1 MDQSREEENL
11 SSEIA
16 EAAEENGAE
25 NPDFWATSDTEPQQ
39 DFQEIQASWDPDD
52 GEEDAVPAISD
63 GPEETEEFQKEL
75 QQEPSNEMLRE
86 PEPEDSGAA
95 ALDLATVPMDIPF
108 FKRLN
113 VQFAVIMALILAF
126 AMGLSG
132 VINYQVERSKELKDS
147 REANFIMAVNVGGQV
162 SQYINNSVNTVKS
175 TLNAVD
181 LQGMP
186 ETGRQELL
194 VKLLNYNLQIKDIY
208 ITDMDGKV
216 TTTTNLSQTGA
227 DVSGKEW
234 YKQGTNGFTFISDV
248 YVEPSSKSPVVMIAQ
263 PIENVSQGRLGTV
276 GFEFRLDSLFNLTK
290 TSGVG
295 RTGLIYIVDKR
306 GNLVTHKDFENKVG
320 KQADYKNIEG
330 VKAVMAAVASDKLM
344 ADKAFSVD
352 SKSATDQYADG
363 DGNTVVGGYAKIP
376 KLGWSVVAEQQYS
389 EVVEGIRASLIRML
403 LSMVVFIGIGV
414 GISILVAKRF
424 TRPIL
429 DMVSSARRIKDGDL
443 TATIRVDSDNE
454 IGILQSAFS
463 DMVMSL
469 SDVIRNVNLST
480 VMIKEVSQELNQNAG
495 LTADAS
501 SHISGII
508 EQVAQGTQGQIVNVE
523 QGNAAITQMASSLK
537 GVEENSLVMLKS
549 SEKASS
555 MAQEGSRNVEKIVGI
570 MDSINRIVTSTSGLV
585 GNLSHN
591 IGEIGTIVEFIKRI
605 SDQTNLLALNAS
617 IEAARAGEHG
627 RGFTVVANEV
637 KNLAD
642 QSKNASEEINR
653 KIGAIR
659 SETQNIVSTMGQSI
673 EDIKKETTVVHET
686 ADSFMS
692 IIQES
697 QAVTQ
702 EIRVFTE
709 SLKELAKGM
718 QSIESSMVGIMTVS
732 EETSAEAQN
741 VLANVEEQNA
751 AIHHI
756 TESIDGLVMMANE
769 LESVVTRF
777 RLNV

>member
-1 MDQSREEENL
+1 MYCLEEAEMGQDQDKEKVIDEEVEVDQDLEPEASDFWETADPEMDQQKSVFGQEEEPAWDYAA
-11 SSEIA
+11 SEDEEIA
-16 EAAEENGAE
+16 EKGDEPEAV
-25 NPDFWATSDTEPQQ
+25 EPQ
-39 DFQEIQASWDPDD
+39 
-52 GEEDAVPAISD
+52 EEPLPAGYS
-63 GPEETEEFQKEL
+63 
-75 QQEPSNEMLRE
+75 
-86 PEPEDSGAA
+86 AA
-95 ALDLATVPMDIPF
+95 AASLASGIAEIAF
-108 FKRLN
+108 HKRLN
-113 VQFAVIMALILAF
+113 VQFAVIMALILAV

-132 VINYQVERSKELKDS
+132 IINYQVERANGLKDS
-147 REANFIMAVNVGGQV
+147 REANFTMAVNVGGQV

-175 TLNAVD
+175 TLNAVN
-181 LQGMP
+181 LQAMP
-186 ETGRQELL
+186 ENDRLELL
-194 VKLLNYNLQIKDIY
+194 VKLLNYNLQIKDLY
-208 ITDMDGKV
+208 ITDMEGKV
-216 TTTTNLSQTGA
+216 TSTTNQKQAGA
-227 DVSGKEW
+227 DVSGEEW
-234 YKQGTNGFTFISDV
+234 YKQGTNGFTFVSDV
-248 YVEPSSKSPVVMIAQ
+248 YLESSSNIPVVMISQ

-290 TSGVG
+290 NSGVG
-295 RTGLIYIVDKR
+295 RTGLIYVVDKR
-306 GNLVTHKDFENKVG
+306 GNLVTHKDFDNKV
-320 KQADYKNIEG
+320 KTQADYKNVRG
-330 VKAVMAAVASDKLM
+330 VKAVLEAVSSDKLM
-344 ADKAFSVD
+344 ADAGFRMD
-352 SKSATDQYADG
+352 AKSATDQYTDG
-363 DGNTVVGGYAKIP
+363 DGKAVVGGYAKIP

-389 EVVEGIRASLIRML
+389 EVVEGIRASLIRL
-403 LSMVVFIGIGV
+403 LVSMVVFIVIGAGV
-414 GISILVAKRF
+414 SLLAAKRF

-443 TATIRVDSDNE
+443 TAEIIVDSENE

-463 DMVMSL
+463 DMVISL
-469 SDVIRNVNLST
+469 SAVIRNVNLST
-480 VMIKEVSQELNQNAG
+480 VMIKDVSEELNQNAG

-508 EQVAQGTQGQIVNVE
+508 EKVAQGTQGQIANVE
-523 QGNAAITQMASSLK
+523 QGNAAIMQMASSLR
-537 GVEENSLVMLKS
+537 GVEDNSLAMLKS
-549 SEKASS
+549 SEKASI

-570 MDSINRIVTSTSGLV
+570 MDAINRIVTSTSGLV

-659 SETQNIVSTMGQSI
+659 SETQNIVSTMGKSI
-673 EDIKKETTVVHET
+673 EDIQKETKVVHET

-692 IIQES
+692 IIEES
-697 QAVTQ
+697 QSVTR

-709 SLKELAKGM
+709 SLKELTKGM
-718 QSIESSMVGIMTVS
+718 QSIESGMLGIMTVS
-732 EETSAEAQN
+732 EETSVEAQN

>member
-1 MDQSREEENL
+1 MDQNREEENV
-11 SSEIA
+11 SGESTETTD
-16 EAAEENGAE
+16 ESRVKS
-25 NPDFWATSDTEPQQ
+25 PDFWEASDTEPQQ
-39 DFQEIQASWDPDD
+39 DFQEPPYSWDSP
-52 GEEDAVPAISD
+52 GEEDVAPWVSNE
-63 GPEETEEFQKEL
+63 PEEPEEFHEEP
-75 QQEPSNEMLRE
+75 QQAASKDSHNE
-86 PEPEDSGAA
+86 PESGFSGGAT
-95 ALDLATVPMDIPF
+95 LVVATVPMDIPF

-248 YVEPSSKSPVVMIAQ
+248 YVEPSSKSPVVMVAQ

-344 ADKAFSVD
+344 ADKAFSID
-352 SKSATDQYADG
+352 SKSATDQYTDG
-363 DGNTVVGGYAKIP
+363 DGNAVVGGYAKIP

-403 LSMVVFIGIGV
+403 LSMVVFIAIGV
-414 GISILVAKRF
+414 GISIMVAKRF

-429 DMVSSARRIKDGDL
+429 DMVGSARRIKDGDL

-469 SDVIRNVNLST
+469 SEVIRNVNLST
-480 VMIKEVSQELNQNAG
+480 VMIKEVSEELNQNAG

-501 SHISGII
+501 GHISGII

-549 SEKASS
+549 SEKASA

-570 MDSINRIVTSTSGLV
+570 MDSINRIVTSTSSLV

-718 QSIESSMVGIMTVS
+718 QSIESSMEGIMTVS